1 MAGLFDVDTQATQP
15 QQTGGL
21 FGGGLPAVTAAAS
34 VVVQP
39 LPGTTL
45 ASIPAPYQPHSD
57 DELSDQER
65 EDLEACKA
73 GVDNLRNAFWIAGKS
88 LETMSTAKLH
98 REENPNFADWVW
110 EKWEISESN
119 LYRLIDEWRV
129 GEALANLGHKP
140 LESHVREMT
149 ELRRQ
154 TSDKIAI
161 TVYDTIARCVPRVTG
176 EIVKTVVDKLGFLP
190 KDADAAEV
198 GRQVREL
205 LHAPEEKADD
215 TGKGDGAHDIS
226 SLGKDSPNGESSR
239 KPSDSKDD
247 ALAAKDIE
255 RLRAA
260 LSALQEAAKKINK
273 SAVRRAV
280 EAQPDIAVPL
290 IEEIGAKLQQI
301 DRAVAI
307 KLPKSQ

>member
-1 MAGLFDVDTQATQP
+1 MTGLFDVDTQA
-15 QQTGGL
+15 QQQAGGL
-21 FGGGLPAVTAAAS
+21 FGGGLPAVAAAAS

-45 ASIPAPYQPHSD
+45 ASIPAPYQPHSE

-73 GVDNLRNAFWIAGKS
+73 GVDNLRNAFWVAGKS

-98 REENPNFADWVW
+98 REENPNFAEWVW
-110 EKWEISESN
+110 ERWEISESN
-119 LYRLIDEWRV
+119 LYRLMDEWRV

-176 EIVKTVVDKLGFLP
+176 EIVKAVVDKLGFLP

-205 LHAPEEKADD
+205 LNAPEEQADD
-215 TGKGDGAHDIS
+215 TGKGDEVHDIS
-226 SLGKDSPNGESSR
+226 SLSKDSPNGESSR
-239 KPSDSKDD
+239 KPNDPKAD
-247 ALAAKDIE
+247 ALAVKDIE
-255 RLRAA
+255 RLRETLA
-260 LSALQEAAKKINK
+260 ALQEAAKKINK
-273 SAVRRAV
+273 SAARRAA
-280 EAQPDIAVPL
+280 EAQPNIAVPL
-290 IEEIGAKLQQI
+290 IEEIGAKLRQI
-301 DRAVAI
+301 DRAVTI
-307 KLPKSQ
+307 RLPKSE

>member
-1 MAGLFDVDTQATQP
+1 MAGLFDVDTQATQ
-15 QQTGGL
+15 QQAGGL

-34 VVVQP
+34 VVVKP

-45 ASIPAPYQPHSD
+45 DSIPAPYQPHSE
-57 DELSDQER
+57 DELSDKER

-98 REENPNFADWVW
+98 REENPNFAEWVW
-110 EKWEISESN
+110 ERWEISESN
-119 LYRLIDEWRV
+119 LYRLMDEWRV

-154 TSDKIAI
+154 TNDKIAI

-176 EIVKTVVDKLGFLP
+176 ALVKTVVDKLGFLP
-190 KDADAAEV
+190 KDANAAEV

-205 LHAPEEKADD
+205 LNTPEEQAAD
-215 TGKGDGAHDIS
+215 TGKDDGAHDIS

-239 KPSDSKDD
+239 KPSDPKADV
-247 ALAAKDIE
+247 LATAKDIE
-255 RLRAA
+255 RLRAT
-260 LSALQEAAKKINK
+260 LEALQEAAKKINK
-273 SAVRRAV
+273 SAARRAV

-307 KLPKSQ
+307 RLSKSE